1 MATITNK
8 GDVKKIVIGSNS
20 YTIYDESA
28 RTAAATAQTT
38 ADGKVDASYVTTQ
51 LANYVTTSTA
61 NTTYAKASDL
71 KTTNTN
77 LTNLTS
83 ATNPA
88 FKSVTY
94 DSTNHEIVFGTI
106 AGGSVSLDAS
116 AFIKD
121 GMLTSATVKDTEVEV
136 EDSSGLVSKVTKTCL
151 VLTVK
156 IDNGNGTTETNE
168 IVIPI
173 EKIFN
178 ADNYYTKTEITTNYY
193 TKEKT
198 EEYVTT
204 EIQTATA
211 DIPTNSNVKTWISTA
226 KSEAISEA
234 KAAIPTKVSAFTNDS
249 GYITTCF
256 VSYDATEKMLTLK

>member
-77 LTNLTS
+77 LTS

-121 GMLTSATVKDTEVEV
+121 GMLTSATVKDAEVEV

-156 IDNGNGTTETNE
+156 IDNGDSTTETNE